1 MIRSMTGY
9 GRGKF
14 ESDGMEYTVEIK
26 AVNHRYNDISIKMP
40 RYLVFLEDKIRQ
52 YISKEVLRGKIEV
65 YITIKSVGSASKN
78 IAVDKAL
85 AGEYVSQMR
94 ELIEMYNLKDDISVS
109 SLMRLPDIITNSE
122 IDNDDEEFYWNA
134 IKEALSIAV
143 KNIIS
148 AKETEGEKLK
158 LDIEKRLSTIS
169 EYVEQVKEKSASLI
183 DEYKIKLQNRI
194 NELDANGIIDQNRI
208 GIEVVLFADKSSIC
222 EEVTRLNSH
231 ITSLKNML
239 EQNGAIGKKIDFLVQ
254 EMNRETN
261 TIGSKAN
268 SIGITNF
275 VVEMKNEIENIREQV
290 QNIE

>member
-14 ESDGMEYTVEIK
+14 EDNGREYTVEIK
-26 AVNHRYNDISIKMP
+26 TINHRYNDISIKMP
-40 RYLVFLEDKIRQ
+40 RYLNFLEDKIRQ
-52 YISKEVLRGKIEV
+52 YITKQISRGKMEV
-65 YITIKSVGSASKN
+65 YVTVKNISSSSKN

-94 ELIEMYNLKDDISVS
+94 DLIEMYDLKDDISVS
-109 SLMRLPDIITNSE
+109 SLMRLPDIITNSDIE
-122 IDNDDEEFYWNA
+122 DEELYWNA
-134 IKEALSIAV
+134 IKGALEIAI
-143 KNIIS
+143 NSLIS
-148 AKETEGEKLK
+148 AKEIEGEKLK
-158 LDIEKRLSTIS
+158 LDIDKRLHVIS
-169 EYVEQVKEKSASLI
+169 EYVDIVKEKSADLLE
-183 DEYKIKLQNRI
+183 EYKTKLQNRI
-194 NELDANGIIDQNRI
+194 NELGVSSIVDENRLGMEI
-208 GIEVVLFADKSSIC
+208 VLFADKSSIC

-231 ITSLKNML
+231 ITSLRNML
-239 EQNGAIGKKIDFLVQ
+239 EVTGPIGKKIDFLVQ

-268 SIGITNF
+268 SIGITNY